1 MPVYLGERY
10 IPSAD
15 PRIAAAQSERIRAA
29 LQQAE
34 SAVRLLSMTW
44 VQNEEWAFDLFEADS
59 ADEVERLYATGAVA
73 FERVTEAVH
82 LKGLHQRS

>member
-15 PRIAAAQSERIRAA
+15 PHIAEAQSERIRAA

-34 SAVRLLSMTW
+34 SSVRLLSMTW
-44 VQNEEWAFDLFEADS
+44 VHDEEWAFDLFEADS
-59 ADEVERLYATGAVA
+59 ADDVELVYASGEVA
-73 FERVTEAVH
+73 FERVAEAVH
-82 LKGLHQRS
+82 RQGVR